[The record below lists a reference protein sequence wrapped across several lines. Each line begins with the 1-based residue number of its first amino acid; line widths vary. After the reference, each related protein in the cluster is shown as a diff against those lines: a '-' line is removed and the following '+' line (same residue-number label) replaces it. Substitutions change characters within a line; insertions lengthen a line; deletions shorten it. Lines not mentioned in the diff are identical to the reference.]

1 MLIDTMVPREE
12 SIELRIPKKFLN
24 KKIKIII
31 SEASKSNYDD
41 YFGIMNVN
49 NIDEEIGKIRNDWD
63 R

>member
-1 MLIDTMVPREE
+1 MLIDTMVPKEE
-12 SIELRIPKKFLN
+12 RIELIIPKKFLN

-49 NIDEEIGKIRNDWD
+49 NIDEEIDKIRNEWD

>member
-1 MLIDTMVPREE
+1 MVPREE